1 LARWIASPNG
11 LQGLATEKARRHL
24 IDFCIFTFAQYHPAR
39 VHRYMADRLE
49 AVERGDID
57 RLMLFCPPRTGKTEL
72 LVRFAAWHLGRHPDQ
87 PILYA
92 SYGADLAWEKSGDTR
107 AVVASEEF
115 SEVFPQVRLNPA
127 NRSVQRWRI
136 AGHRG
141 GMQAQGVGGPL
152 TGKGGFLILVD
163 DPVKNRQ
170 DADSHGMRE
179 ATWKWY
185 TSTLR
190 TRLEPGGRIILV
202 MTRWHED
209 DLAGRLLAKAG
220 EDPKADQWT
229 VVSLPA
235 LARDTETGGHGD
247 TERDPLGR
255 QAGEALDPERYN
267 RQELLRTKASIGERD
282 WTALYD
288 QTPRADDGNVFKLV
302 WLSYV
307 TQVPAMAY
315 ECVVWDTAF
324 EEKQASDY
332 SAAVWVARGE
342 NGHLYVRPCV
352 NERLAF
358 PDLVKVAR
366 EQVGRYQRAEHLVE
380 GKASG
385 KSLRQQL
392 RADGIPLIEI
402 PAQGDKTARAH
413 AVTRYFEAG
422 LVHIVGDADASPLV
436 DALESELLAFPRGAH
451 DDLVDAMVYGIMR
464 SVGLIEEE
472 VEETVVV
479 DERVAISPV

>member
-1 LARWIASPNG
+1 
-11 LQGLATEKARRHL
+11 
-24 IDFCIFTFAQYHPAR
+24 
-39 VHRYMADRLE
+39 MAERLE
-49 AVERGDID
+49 AVERGEIE

-92 SYGADLAWEKSGDTR
+92 SYGAELAWEKSGDVR
-107 AVVASEEF
+107 AVVASEEYA
-115 SEVFPQVRLNPA
+115 SVFPQVRLSPIS
-127 NRSVQRWRI
+127 RSVQRWKI

-141 GMQAQGVGGPL
+141 GLQAQGVGGPL
-152 TGKGGFLILVD
+152 TGKGGFVILVD

-170 DADSHGMRE
+170 DADSPTFRE

-190 TRLEPGGRIILV
+190 TRLEPNGRIILV

-209 DLAGRLLAKAG
+209 DLAGRLLAKAQ
-220 EDPKADQWT
+220 EDPQADQWT

-235 LARDTETGGHGD
+235 IAK
-247 TERDPLGR
+247 ERDPLGR
-255 QAGEALDPERYN
+255 QPGQALDPDRYTE
-267 RQELLRTKASIGERD
+267 QDLLRTKASIGERD
-282 WTALYD
+282 WMALYD
-288 QTPRADDGNVFKLV
+288 QAPRADDGNVFRLV
-302 WLSYV
+302 WLAYV
-307 TQVPAMAY
+307 AQIPALAY

-324 EEKQASDY
+324 EERQASDY
-332 SAAVWVARGE
+332 SAAVWVGRGHD
-342 NGHLYVRPCV
+342 GHLYVRPV
-352 NERLAF
+352 ANERLAF
-358 PDLVKVAR
+358 PDLVRVAR
-366 EQVGRYQRAEHLVE
+366 ELVGRYRQAEHLVE

-392 RADGIPLIEI
+392 RVDGIPLIEI
-402 PAQGDKTARAH
+402 PAEGDKVARAH
-413 AVTRYFEAG
+413 AITRYFEAG
-422 LVHIVGDADASPLV
+422 LVHVVGDPAASPLV

-464 SVGLIEEE
+464 CAGLIDEQADEM
-472 VEETVVV
+472 VVY

>member
-1 LARWIASPNG
+1 
-11 LQGLATEKARRHL
+11 
-24 IDFCIFTFAQYHPAR
+24 
-39 VHRYMADRLE
+39 MAERLE
-49 AVERGDID
+49 AVERGEID

-107 AVVASEEF
+107 AVVAGEEF
-115 SEVFPQVRLNPA
+115 GQVFPEVRLNPL

-136 AGHRG
+136 AGRRG

-152 TGKGGFLILVD
+152 TGKGGFLIIVD

-170 DADSHGMRE
+170 DADSPTFRE

-235 LARDTETGGHGD
+235 IATSPPGPLSCSAETGEGG
-247 TERDPLGR
+247 RDPLGR
-255 QAGEALDPERYN
+255 APGEALDPDRYPAA
-267 RQELLRTKASIGERD
+267 ELLRTKASIGERD

-288 QTPRADDGNVFKLV
+288 QTPRADGGNVFKLA

-307 TQVPAMAY
+307 MQVPAMAY
-315 ECVVWDTAF
+315 ECLTWDTAF

-332 SAAVWVARGE
+332 SAAVWVGRGE
-342 NGHLYVRPCV
+342 NGHLYVRPAA

-366 EQVGRYQRAEHLVE
+366 ELVGRYGRAEHLVE

-402 PAQGDKTARAH
+402 PAEGDKVARAH
-413 AVTRYFEAG
+413 AITRYFEAG
-422 LVHIVGDADASPLV
+422 LVHIVGDVDASPLV

-464 SVGLIEEE
+464 CVGLIDED
-472 VEETVVV
+472 VEEMVVY
-479 DERVAISPV
+479 DERVGISPV

>member
-1 LARWIASPNG
+1 MI
-11 LQGLATEKARRHL
+11 
-24 IDFCIFTFAQYHPAR
+24 
-39 VHRYMADRLE
+39 
-49 AVERGDID
+49 
-57 RLMLFCPPRTGKTEL
+57 FCPPRTGKTEL
-72 LVRFAAWHLGRHPDQ
+72 LVRFAAWHLGRHPDL
-87 PILYA
+87 PMLYA

-107 AVVASEEF
+107 AVVASEEYA
-115 SEVFPQVRLNPA
+115 SVFPQVRLNPA
-127 NRSVQRWRI
+127 NRSVQRWRV
-136 AGHRG
+136 AGRRG

-152 TGKGGFLILVD
+152 TGKGGALILVD

-170 DADSHGMRE
+170 DADSPGMRE

-190 TRLEPGGRIILV
+190 TRLEPNGRIILV

-209 DLAGRLLAKAG
+209 DLAGRLLAKAA
-220 EDPKADQWT
+220 EDPRADQWT
-229 VVSLPA
+229 VISLPA
-235 LARDTETGGHGD
+235 IAKEQ
-247 TERDPLGR
+247 DPLGR
-255 QAGEALDPERYN
+255 QPGQALDPERYGEP
-267 RQELLRTKASIGERD
+267 ELMRTKASIGERD

-288 QTPRADDGNVFKLV
+288 QIPRADDGNVFKLA

-315 ECVVWDTAF
+315 ECLTWDTAF

-332 SAAVWVARGE
+332 SAAVWVGRGE
-342 NGHLYVRPCV
+342 NGHLYVRPAA

-366 EQVGRYQRAEHLVE
+366 ELVGRYSRAEHLVE

-402 PAQGDKTARAH
+402 PAEGDKVARAH
-413 AVTRYFEAG
+413 AITRYFEAG
-422 LVHIVGDADASPLV
+422 LVHIVGDVDASPLV

-464 SVGLIEEE
+464 CVGLIDETA
-472 VEETVVV
+472 EETVVL
-479 DERVAISPV
+479 DERVEISPV